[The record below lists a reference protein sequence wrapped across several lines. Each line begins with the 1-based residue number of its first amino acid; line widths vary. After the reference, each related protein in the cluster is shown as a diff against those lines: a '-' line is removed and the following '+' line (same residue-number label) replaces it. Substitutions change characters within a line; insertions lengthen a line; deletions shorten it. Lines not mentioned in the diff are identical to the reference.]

1 MTKISDWDGCND
13 IFPECD
19 AIYKL
24 NMQFFENPFHG
35 LTPTVPIVSLG
46 TGKRKVEL
54 KVPSAFLITNGSSS
68 NSSSNSNSSAFT
80 VKNELKADTI
90 QGEKNDKEKTQREK
104 TTQMETEEDSVFSDE
119 KKDNPPTKRK
129 RKRYDDSDSE
139 SEVSDSDSDS
149 D

>member
-19 AIYKL
+19 EIYKL
-24 NMQFFENPFHG
+24 NIQFFENPFHG

-54 KVPSAFLITNGSSS
+54 KIPSGFLTPISIK
-68 NSSSNSNSSAFT
+68 
-80 VKNELKADTI
+80 KNE
-90 QGEKNDKEKTQREK
+90 QKEAKISSPNPKRKEEERVK
-104 TTQMETEEDSVFSDE
+104 SLEMETKEETSVENE
-119 KKDNPPTKRK
+119 KHQPGKRK

-139 SEVSDSDSDS
+139 SAISDSE
-149 D
+149 